1 MPKVRLNIEI
11 SKQLADFLDGLAESE
26 HTTRSEMVRRAISVL
41 QAFQR
46 QREIGRTH
54 LGCVR
59 DPLRLDAEIL
69 GVLQPL
75 APSAAEIV
83 PLPSV
88 AKAHFE
94 TAAPPALR
102 KPASSDRGPLSM
114 EAAMSRWSPHAG
126 GRAD

>member
-11 SKQLADFLDGLAESE
+11 SQQLADFLDGLAESE
-26 HTTRSEMVRRAISVL
+26 NATRSEMVRRALAVL
-41 QAFQR
+41 QAFHR

-59 DPLRLDAEIL
+59 DPQRLDAEIL
-69 GVLQPL
+69 GILQP
-75 APSAAEIV
+75 AAASAAI
-83 PLPSV
+83 PSSFPKADV
-88 AKAHFE
+88 AA
-94 TAAPPALR
+94 AAPALLKPRASEPA
-102 KPASSDRGPLSM
+102 PLSM